1 MSTTWQGVAPGGG
14 GSTPKALWAHYKL
27 CRYHSVLGEQAT
39 HHHWRSHF
47 SRAVSAAACGN
58 ETLMHAALEEMEGVN
73 PSPRIRHELATS
85 LAAFAPCTSLIV
97 LAGEPHSVLKSALLE
112 KTGEDQHAISILTGN
127 HTAEGSED
135 QAERI
140 LLRSNLLAKTG
151 KEKLKYL
158 NNYLARFKLDPLTL
172 VEGGALMPCPQ
183 TLHSPEPL
191 RHFNGPLVS
200 VIVATYNGASR
211 LEAALRSL
219 LNQTYRPIEIIVI
232 DDCSTDNTA
241 DVVRHLQAQHDCIR
255 YRRLTANVGPYVAK
269 NLGMKLA
276 LGPFVTCHDSD
287 DWSHPRKITAQMAPL
302 LRNRYLVATAS
313 RWVRLDDA
321 GKAYARSTYPL
332 RRLNPSSIL
341 FRKDEVSSR
350 IGLWDSSRTGG
361 DSEFLARIKAV
372 FGRKRVR
379 VLAAPLAFGAHRSG
393 SLMTSQTTGMDT
405 GPMNPERLAYW
416 QAWSDWHI
424 TTIRDQKILKMPEP
438 SAARPFRIP
447 TQLEN
452 SPLHLSL
459 ALKSVDEN

>member
-1 MSTTWQGVAPGGG
+1 M
-14 GSTPKALWAHYKL
+14 
-27 CRYHSVLGEQAT
+27 
-39 HHHWRSHF
+39 
-47 SRAVSAAACGN
+47 
-58 ETLMHAALEEMEGVN
+58 
-73 PSPRIRHELATS
+73 
-85 LAAFAPCTSLIV
+85 
-97 LAGEPHSVLKSALLE
+97 
-112 KTGEDQHAISILTGN
+112 
-127 HTAEGSED
+127 
-135 QAERI
+135 
-140 LLRSNLLAKTG
+140 
-151 KEKLKYL
+151 
-158 NNYLARFKLDPLTL
+158 
-172 VEGGALMPCPQ
+172 
-183 TLHSPEPL
+183 
-191 RHFNGPLVS
+191 
-200 VIVATYNGASR
+200 
-211 LEAALRSL
+211 
-219 LNQTYRPIEIIVI
+219 
-232 DDCSTDNTA
+232 
-241 DVVRHLQAQHDCIR
+241 
-255 YRRLTANVGPYVAK
+255 
-269 NLGMKLA
+269 
-276 LGPFVTCHDSD
+276 
-287 DWSHPRKITAQMAPL
+287 
-302 LRNRYLVATAS
+302 
-313 RWVRLDDA
+313 RLDDA